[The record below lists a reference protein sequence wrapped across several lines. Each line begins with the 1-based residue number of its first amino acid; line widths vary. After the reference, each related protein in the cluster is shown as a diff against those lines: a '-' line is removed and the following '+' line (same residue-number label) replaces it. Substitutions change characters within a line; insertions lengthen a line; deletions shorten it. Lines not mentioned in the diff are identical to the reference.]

1 VFIIQQFVG
10 GFTGVFYLSNMAFAR
25 PWQFITAIFL
35 HGSVLH
41 LLYNLFALFLFGIIL
56 ERLIGSNKFLGLFIV
71 GGVFANFLSF
81 FWYPNALGASGAIMA
96 LIGCL
101 AILRPMM
108 AVWAFGMI
116 LPMFFLA
123 VVWVVGSIL
132 GIFGFGDQN
141 LGHLAH
147 LSGLFVGILYGM
159 YLRLV
164 KKREKE
170 NSTVF
175 QSKIVLPEGYMR
187 RWEDAYINK

>member
-1 VFIIQQFVG
+1 
-10 GFTGVFYLSNMAFAR
+10 
-25 PWQFITAIFL
+25 
-35 HGSVLH
+35 
-41 LLYNLFALFLFGIIL
+41 LYNLFALFLFGIIL